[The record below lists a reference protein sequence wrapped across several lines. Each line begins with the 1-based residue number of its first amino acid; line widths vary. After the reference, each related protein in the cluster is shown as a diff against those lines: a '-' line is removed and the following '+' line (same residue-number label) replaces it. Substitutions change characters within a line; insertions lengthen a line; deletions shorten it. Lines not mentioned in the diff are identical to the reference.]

1 MHRDDNKTDDETRED
16 ECRCRGDAT
25 AEMNVDSR
33 GYVNIQAA
41 EVRSEMS
48 VGSGGDSEDERR
60 QRRLRFMQR
69 RLLHWQRRLHLDP

>member
-1 MHRDDNKTDDETRED
+1 MTTLLMMILEKMNAG
-16 ECRCRGDAT
+16 RGDAT

-48 VGSGGDSEDERR
+48 VDSGGDSEDERR

-69 RLLHWQRRLHLDP
+69 RLLY